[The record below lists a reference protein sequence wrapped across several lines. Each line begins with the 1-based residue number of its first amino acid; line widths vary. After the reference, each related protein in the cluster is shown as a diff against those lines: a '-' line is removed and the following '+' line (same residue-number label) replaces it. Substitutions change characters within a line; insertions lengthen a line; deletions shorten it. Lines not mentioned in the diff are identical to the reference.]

1 MKPSE
6 LYTYRVFYSAA
17 DGEYVAECA
26 ELPGLSVLEKDPAEA
41 LRGAREVAAVGVD
54 MLAEAGDPIP
64 QPLAARPYSGV
75 FKVRIPS
82 TVHRRLALE
91 AAEQGVS
98 LNRLVSAKL
107 AGEIAEPFSSY
118 GASPGKARGAKPI
131 PAPRPKAKRP
141 K

>member
-17 DGEYVAECA
+17 DAEYVAECA

-41 LRGAREVAAVGVD
+41 LRGAREVAALGVD
-54 MLAEAGDPIP
+54 MLAEAGNPIP

-107 AGEIAEPFSSY
+107 AAEIAEPFSSY
-118 GASPGKARGAKPI
+118 GSPARKARGSVR
-131 PAPRPKAKRP
+131 APSSKAKRP